1 MPEGKDSRCSLIPVA
16 QKSFLKKQHFVFDL
30 RGFSGPEIDD
40 RARWG
45 PRRPRPAGAGAAS
58 SPSRAA
64 PPGRAG
70 LGGPPGPPVDLAGNQ
85 QHALVL
91 QWPPLPEGWLRASAT
106 PGPRALLSRGV
117 SAVLSFVCPS

>member
-1 MPEGKDSRCSLIPVA
+1 MTGHGGDPAAP
-16 QKSFLKKQHFVFDL
+16 
-30 RGFSGPEIDD
+30 GPQGQ
-40 RARWG
+40 A
-45 PRRPRPAGAGAAS
+45 PRP
-58 SPSRAA
+58 PPPVQLLRAV
-64 PPGRAG
+64 R